1 MGYVA
6 IGALPPLPT
15 WTNAGAGLY
24 QARLKSRGVSVNLDS
39 YKRLMKPAS
48 PFASVPYI
56 EIAKNIVNASVES
69 RKFFTGVIKDW
80 IDQDRGV
87 EFFPGY
93 ERGYKSKGWDGKYGN
108 LGTTYQGRFW
118 DFSGIYNK
126 STSSLDNM
134 RAAAVVVCFL
144 RDPVHFVK
152 VWGGRV
158 GKQLLGPLGLGEVSL
173 PSPETVPA
181 ADVLDDPAEASQGE
195 AVDFLKFF
203 KDILGAIQEMWGTF
217 GPWVETMFDKNE
229 PLIEEPQSQTPEDS
243 PPPLAQTAPGFP
255 KLPLLV
261 AGGIAAYLLL
271 KK

>member
-1 MGYVA
+1 MQA
-6 IGALPPLPT
+6 
-15 WTNAGAGLY
+15 AG
-24 QARLKSRGVSVNLDS
+24 QARMKSRGVSVNLDS
-39 YKRLMKPAS
+39 YKRLLKPAS

-56 EIAKNIVNASVES
+56 EIAKNIVNASIES

-80 IDQDRGV
+80 INQDRGV
-87 EFFPGY
+87 EPFPDY
-93 ERGYKSKGWDGKYGN
+93 ERGYKSKGWDGKYGK

-118 DFSGIYNK
+118 DFSEIYNK
-126 STSSLDNM
+126 STSRLDNM

-144 RDPVHFVK
+144 RDPFHFVK

-158 GKQLLGPLGLGEVSL
+158 GKQLLGPLGLGEVEL
-173 PSPETVPA
+173 PPVEAIPA
-181 ADVLDDPAEASQGE
+181 AGVLDDPAEASQGE

-203 KDILGAIQEMWGTF
+203 QDILGAIQEMWVTF

-229 PLIEEPQSQTPEDS
+229 PLIEEPQSQTSGQDPEQGPGDRRG
-243 PPPLAQTAPGFP
+243 PLAQTAPGFP